1 MAKYRFT
8 NKAVEDLSFI
18 WNYTYKTWSENQADK
33 YYEMLI
39 DFCQQLADKPM
50 LGKSYNQI
58 AEHLLGFHAGKH
70 IIFYRE
76 ISKTEI
82 QIIRILHE
90 QMDLKNKIT
99 E

>member
-8 NKAVEDLSFI
+8 NKAVEDLSSI
-18 WNYTYKTWSENQADK
+18 WNYTYETLSETQADK

-39 DFCQQLADKPM
+39 DFCQQLADKPF
-50 LGKSYNQI
+50 LGKSYEQI
-58 AEHLLGFHAGKH
+58 TEHLRGFRAGKH
-70 IIFYRE
+70 IIFYHE

-82 QIIRILHE
+82 EIIRVLHE
-90 QMDLKNKIT
+90 KMDFKNRIS

>member
-8 NKAVEDLSFI
+8 NKAVEDLCAT
-18 WNYTYKTWSENQADK
+18 WKYTYKTWSEDQADK

-39 DFCQQLADKPM
+39 SFCQQLADKPI
-50 LGKSYNQI
+50 LGKPYKKI
-58 AEHLLGFHAGKH
+58 REHLFGFRAGKH
-70 IIFYRE
+70 IIFYHV

-82 QIIRILHE
+82 AVIRILQE
-90 QMDLKNKIT
+90 RMDFKNRIR

>member
-8 NKAVEDLSFI
+8 NNAVEDLSSI
-18 WNYTYKTWSENQADK
+18 WNYTYETWSENKADK

-39 DFCQQLADKPM
+39 NFCQQLADKPF
-50 LGKSYNQI
+50 LGKPYEQI
-58 AEHLLGFHAGKH
+58 AEHLLGFRAGKH

-82 QIIRILHE
+82 EIIRILHE
-90 QMDLKNKIT
+90 RMDLKNRLSK
-99 E
+99 